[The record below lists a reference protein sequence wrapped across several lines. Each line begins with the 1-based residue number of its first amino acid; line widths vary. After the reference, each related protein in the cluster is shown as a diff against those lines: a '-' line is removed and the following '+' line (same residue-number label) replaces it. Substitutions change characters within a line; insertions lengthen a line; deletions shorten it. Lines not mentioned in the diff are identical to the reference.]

1 MTMARYVL
9 TGGAGFIGSHL
20 AERLLRE
27 AGGEVVVLDN
37 LVTGDR
43 ENVGLLERY
52 PNFEFMAVD
61 VALPYEVK
69 GPVDYVLHVASP
81 ASPVDFERL
90 PFEIMAVNS
99 EGTRLAAELAL
110 AKGARFLFA
119 STSEVYGDPE
129 VHPQPEDYRGNVNA
143 AGPRAVYDESKRFG
157 EAMVAAFGRHRGLDT
172 RVVRI
177 FNTYGPRMRPADG
190 RLIPNLISQAL
201 AGRPLTVYGDGLQTR
216 SFCYV
221 SDMVDGI
228 LALLYSGVV
237 EPVNVGTPEEM
248 TVLEMAQ
255 MIREAVDSGLEI
267 AYEPLPVDD
276 PRRRRPDITRATELL
291 GWRPQVPLSEGLPKT
306 VEWFRGKLG
315 SV

>member
-1 MTMARYVL
+1 MARYVV

-20 AERLLRE
+20 VERLLAE
-27 AGGEVVVLDN
+27 GNDVVALDN
-37 LVTGDR
+37 LLTGDA
-43 ENVGLLERY
+43 ENVALLAQYDGLK
-52 PNFEFMAVD
+52 FEEVD
-61 VALPYEVK
+61 VSQPYGVAET
-69 GPVDYVLHVASP
+69 DYVLHVASP

-99 EGTRLAAELAL
+99 EGTRLAAEAAL
-110 AKGARFLFA
+110 ARGARFLFA

-129 VHPQPEDYRGNVNA
+129 VHPQGEDYWGHVNP

-157 EAMVAAFGRHRGLDT
+157 EALVAAYRRYRGLDA

-201 AGRPLTVYGDGLQTR
+201 AGEPLTVYGDGTQTR

-221 SDMVDGI
+221 DDMVDGI
-228 LALLYSGVV
+228 LALLHSDVT
-237 EPVNVGTPEEM
+237 EPVNVGNPEEM
-248 TVLEMAQ
+248 TVLAMAELV
-255 MIREAVDSGLEI
+255 REAVDGSLEI
-267 AYEPLPVDD
+267 VFQPLPVDD

-291 GWRPQVPLSEGLPKT
+291 GWAPRVPVAEGLAKT
-306 VEWFRGKLG
+306 IAWFREKAGA
-315 SV
+315 

>member
-1 MTMARYVL
+1 LAMARYII

-20 AERLLRE
+20 VERLLQE
-27 AGGEVVVLDN
+27 GGEVVVLDN
-37 LVTGDR
+37 LVTGDAD
-43 ENVGLLERY
+43 NVEVLRRY
-52 PNFEFMAVD
+52 EGFAFRDVD
-61 VALPYEVK
+61 VARPYDVG

-81 ASPVDFERL
+81 ASPNDFERL

-129 VHPQPEDYRGNVNA
+129 VHPQGEDYWGHVNA
-143 AGPRAVYDESKRFG
+143 TGPRAVYDESKRFG
-157 EAMVAAFGRHRGLDT
+157 EAMAAAFRRHRGLDT

-177 FNTYGPRMRPADG
+177 FNTYGPRMRPSDG

-201 AGRPLTVYGDGLQTR
+201 AGRPLTVYGDGSQTR

-228 LALLYSGVV
+228 LALLRSDVA
-237 EPVNVGTPEEM
+237 EPVNVGTPDEM
-248 TVLEMAQ
+248 T
-255 MIREAVDSGLEI
+255 ILEI
-267 AYEPLPVDD
+267 AEMIRDAVDGRLEIVYRPLPVDD
-276 PRRRRPDITRATELL
+276 PRRRCPDIARAAELL
-291 GWRPQVPLSEGLPKT
+291 GWRPRVPISEGLPKT
-306 VEWFRGKLG
+306 IEWFRRKLRK
-315 SV
+315 S

>member
-1 MTMARYVL
+1 MARYVL

-27 AGGEVVVLDN
+27 EDSEVVVLDN

-43 ENVGLLERY
+43 ENVALLEKY
-52 PNFEFMAVD
+52 PSFEFVAVD
-61 VALPYEVK
+61 VARPYDVK
-69 GPVDYVLHVASP
+69 GSVDYVLHVASP

-129 VHPQPEDYRGNVNA
+129 VHPQPEDYWGNVNA

-157 EAMVAAFGRHRGLDT
+157 EAMVAAFRRHRGLDA

-190 RLIPNLISQAL
+190 RLIPNLITQAL

-228 LALLYSGVV
+228 LALLYSDVA
-237 EPVNVGTPEEM
+237 EPVNVGTPEET
-248 TVLEMAQ
+248 TVLEMAE
-255 MIREAVDSGLEI
+255 MIRDAVDGGLEI
-267 AYEPLPVDD
+267 VFEPLPVDD
-276 PRRRRPDITRATELL
+276 PRRRRPDISRATELL
-291 GWRPQVPLSEGLPKT
+291 GWRPRVPLSEGLPKT
-306 VEWFRGKLG
+306 IEWFRRKLG

>member
-1 MTMARYVL
+1 MAMARYII

-27 AGGEVVVLDN
+27 GNEVVVLDN
-37 LVTGDR
+37 LVTGDADNVDVL
-43 ENVGLLERY
+43 ENYDGFTFRD
-52 PNFEFMAVD
+52 VD
-61 VALPYEVK
+61 VARPYGAD

-81 ASPVDFERL
+81 ASPNDFERL

-110 AKGARFLFA
+110 AAGARFLFA

-129 VHPQPEDYRGNVNA
+129 VHPQSEGYWGHVNA
-143 AGPRAVYDESKRFG
+143 TGPRAVYDESKRFG
-157 EAMVAAFGRHRGLDT
+157 EAMTAAFRRHRGLDT

-177 FNTYGPRMRPADG
+177 FNTYGPRMRPSDG

-201 AGRPLTVYGDGLQTR
+201 AGRPLTVYGDGSQTR

-228 LALLYSGVV
+228 LALLRSDVA
-237 EPVNVGTPEEM
+237 EPVNVGMPDEM
-248 TVLEMAQ
+248 TVLEVAE
-255 MIREAVDSGLEI
+255 MIRDAVDDTLEI
-267 AYEPLPVDD
+267 AYRPLPVDD
-276 PRRRRPDITRATELL
+276 PRRRRPDITRAAELL
-291 GWRPQVPLSEGLPKT
+291 GWRPRVPVSEGLPKT
-306 VEWFRGKLG
+306 IEWFRQKLG
-315 SV
+315 KN

>member
-1 MTMARYVL
+1 MARYVI

-20 AERLLRE
+20 AERLLQE
-27 AGGEVVVLDN
+27 GNGVVCLDN
-37 LVTGDR
+37 LVTGDPD
-43 ENVGLLERY
+43 NVEALNRY
-52 PNFEFMAVD
+52 EGFEFRDVD
-61 VALPYEVK
+61 VARPYDVD
-69 GPVDYVLHVASP
+69 GAADYVLHVASP
-81 ASPVDFERL
+81 ASPDDFERL

-110 AKGARFLFA
+110 ERGGRFLFA

-129 VHPQPEDYRGNVNA
+129 VHPQGEDYWGHVNTV
-143 AGPRAVYDESKRFG
+143 GPRAVYDESKRFG
-157 EAMVAAFGRHRGLDT
+157 EAMVAAFKRHRGLDA

-177 FNTYGPRMRPADG
+177 FNTYGPRMRPSDG

-201 AGRPLTVYGDGLQTR
+201 AGKPLTVYGDGSQTR

-228 LALLYSGVV
+228 LALLYSDVT

-248 TVLEMAQ
+248 TILEMAE
-255 MIREAVDSGLEI
+255 MIRDAVDGGLEI
-267 AYEPLPVDD
+267 EYRPLPVDD

-291 GWRPQVPLSEGLPKT
+291 GWRPRVPVGEGLPRT
-306 VEWFRGKLG
+306 IEWFREKTGKI
-315 SV
+315 